1 MEYATIIY
9 EKKDGIAKITLNRPE
24 VLNAISP
31 QLLEELEEALKDIA
45 SDDTVGVVVL
55 TGAGRAFSAGVDI
68 KGMGAGAGGQGDVVT
83 TRKRLALDVIEAI
96 ENLDKPVIAAVNGYC
111 LTGALE
117 LATACDIIVAS
128 ENASFGDTHARW
140 GLTPTWGGS
149 QRLPRLIGAMKAKE
163 MVFTCD
169 MLTAKEAQQIGLVNK
184 VTPPEKLEE
193 TVQELA
199 GKILAN
205 SRASIRIQKSLI
217 NRGLKLDYASGLKM
231 AEDESPGATGDSQ
244 SRLQSFRDKTWD
256 KASAKP
262 TGEGS

>member
-1 MEYATIIY
+1 MDYSNIIY
-9 EKKDGIAKITLNRPE
+9 EKKDSIAKITLNRPQ

-31 QLLEELEEALKDIA
+31 QLLGELEEALKDIA
-45 SDDTVGVVVL
+45 NDDTIGVVVL
-55 TGAGRAFSAGVDI
+55 TGSGRAFSAGVDI
-68 KGMGAGAGGQGDVVT
+68 RSMNDSSQGDLVT

-117 LATACDIIVAS
+117 LATACDLIVAS

-149 QRLPRLIGAMKAKE
+149 QRLPRIIGAMKAKE

-184 VTPPEKLEE
+184 VVAPEKLDEAVE
-193 TVQELA
+193 ELA
-199 GKILAN
+199 NKILAN
-205 SRASIRIQKSLI
+205 SRASIRIQKSLM
-217 NRGLKLDYASGLKM
+217 NRGLRLDYASGLKM
-231 AEDESPGATGDSQ
+231 AEDESPGVTSDSQ
-244 SRLQSFRDKTWD
+244 ARLQSFRDRTWD
-256 KASAKP
+256 KTSAKK
-262 TGEGS
+262 TGESS